1 MMARFAVVFALLLF
15 TPSLAFAQWQA
26 AQTEHFIIYSK
37 SPRDRVEKLAERV
50 ESYDKLLRMATT
62 IPDDVQPVRVRIY
75 EVDSL
80 EDVDRALGEYKSGI
94 AGFYDSNSL
103 GPFLVT
109 PRRADVEDKYF
120 TPELVLQHEYAH
132 HFMLQYFPAVYPE
145 WYVEGFA
152 ELIGSSKMLD
162 DGRIGYGM
170 PAKQRGHEILANWVP
185 LQHAL
190 TKEEINDLD
199 PYGQGWAMT
208 HFFTFDK
215 NRAKLFRA
223 YLAAITAGK
232 SPADAAK
239 VFGDLGALN
248 LEARRY
254 VGGGAFEYRPVKPE
268 IKHPVIQQIRSLSDA
283 EAALIPETIA
293 FRDDD
298 LNWILKTTVRERESR
313 LRAANLKR
321 LRSKMERY
329 PNDPFGLY
337 LTEEVEAAQGNV
349 VEAQTAVDRLL
360 AVDPQNVRGLARKS
374 LLISQTATK
383 LTGAQRSQKAA
394 EARRLAL
401 RANKLAPDEPMP
413 LLAFYESFHAT
424 GEKPT
429 TNALDAL
436 GRAVELLP
444 KNTGI
449 RLLLVNQLE
458 TDRRYAEAIAVLQPI
473 ANDPHESPIRDSA
486 RGQLARLQAA
496 LRAQGQPK
504 APAS

>member
-1 MMARFAVVFALLLF
+1 M
-15 TPSLAFAQWQA
+15 
-26 AQTEHFIIYSK
+26 
-37 SPRDRVEKLAERV
+37 
-50 ESYDKLLRMATT
+50 
-62 IPDDVQPVRVRIY
+62 
-75 EVDSL
+75 
-80 EDVDRALGEYKSGI
+80 
-94 AGFYDSNSL
+94 
-103 GPFLVT
+103 
-109 PRRADVEDKYF
+109 
-120 TPELVLQHEYAH
+120 
-132 HFMLQYFPAVYPE
+132 
-145 WYVEGFA
+145 
-152 ELIGSSKMLD
+152 
-162 DGRIGYGM
+162 
-170 PAKQRGHEILANWVP
+170 
-185 LQHAL
+185 
-190 TKEEINDLD
+190 
-199 PYGQGWAMT
+199 
-208 HFFTFDK
+208 
-215 NRAKLFRA
+215 
-223 YLAAITAGK
+223 
-232 SPADAAK
+232 
-239 VFGDLGALN
+239 
-248 LEARRY
+248 
-254 VGGGAFEYRPVKPE
+254 
-268 IKHPVIQQIRSLSDA
+268 
-283 EAALIPETIA
+283 
-293 FRDDD
+293 
-298 LNWILKTTVRERESR
+298 
-313 LRAANLKR
+313 
-321 LRSKMERY
+321 
-329 PNDPFGLY
+329 
-337 LTEEVEAAQGNV
+337 
-349 VEAQTAVDRLL
+349 L